1 MSQENVEVVRRTLEA
16 FARDGMNAFYEGLV
30 TDDVELRPVFE
41 LAGGRRFIG
50 ITGMTRFMRE
60 WTEALDD
67 WALRLDDLLD
77 AGEAVVAT
85 LHQSAR
91 GKASGAPVG
100 GQFRMVFRL
109 RDGQIA
115 RMEAYK
121 TVAEALKAVQPA

>member
-1 MSQENVEVVRRTLEA
+1 MRRTLEA
-16 FARDGMNAFYEGLV
+16 FARDGLNASFEGLV
-30 TDDVELRPVFE
+30 ADDVELRPVFE

-50 ITGMTRFMRE
+50 ITGFTRFMRE

-67 WALRLDDLLD
+67 WTLRVDDLLD

-91 GKASGAPVG
+91 GKASGVAVG
-100 GQFRMVFRL
+100 GQFGVVFRL
-109 RDGQIA
+109 RDGHIA

-121 TVAEALKAVQPA
+121 TVAQALKAVGLAE